1 MLSVY
6 QIRETLE
13 TISFLIQHENLNL
26 FDLNEL
32 FYLIEIRFK
41 KDFETL
47 NLMFVLFFKLSCS
60 KKYWKKQNFPNLS
73 SLLED
78 HKYYF
83 ERARFSLLLSFF
95 IYFQNPKSSS
105 SLKPIWF
112 LLHYRGLSYTGFHI
126 LHELG
131 IGPSIRSLNKY
142 FESLYSLVGYSSQE
156 SCVWWADN
164 LRRRLKGRVSSEC
177 REDWTVIARTVVSD
191 PIPLL
196 DKPASGHIFY
206 PRNLLMVQN
215 LISQSFDQEINIHG
229 STYHESNE
237 FSIPLRSKE
246 SAKFKFVEEDILP
259 VSCGS
264 LKGTIELLKYFSEKV
279 FTKTT
284 YTVATFDYDLY
295 WRVHKLYYTTSIR
308 GSFPEQRQKLIL
320 IMGPWHIFKTF
331 CNAVWDY
338 FSPLIFAPMWL
349 EIFNTRVPENP
360 PLKDQLVFF
369 ISIAN
374 CTRRKTKWK
383 PKNNCLAESTACLI
397 YELIPLVF
405 IMDNFNLC
413 FINIY
418 LFEN

>member
-1 MLSVY
+1 MLSVN

-26 FDLNEL
+26 FDLKEL
-32 FYLIEIRFK
+32 FSVTEFHFK

-47 NLMFVLFFKLSCS
+47 NLMFVLFYQLSCP
-60 KKYWKKQNFPNLS
+60 KIYWKKQKIPDIT

-78 HKYYF
+78 QKYF
-83 ERARFSLLLSFF
+83 SERARFSLLLSIF
-95 IYFQNPKSSS
+95 IYFQNPKSSF

-142 FESLYSLVGYSSQE
+142 FESLYSLVGCCSHE
-156 SCVWWADN
+156 NCVWWADN
-164 LRRRLKGRVSSEC
+164 LRRRLKGRKSSEF
-177 REDWTVIARTVVSD
+177 REDWTVIAKTIVND
-191 PIPLL
+191 PIPLV
-196 DKPASGHIFY
+196 DGPATGHIFS
-206 PRNLLMVQN
+206 PRNLLIVQN
-215 LISQSFDQEINIHG
+215 LISQSFDQEINIDG
-229 STYHESNE
+229 STYRESNE

-246 SAKFKFVEEDILP
+246 PEKFKFVEEDILP

-264 LKGTIELLKYFSEKV
+264 LKGTVELLKYFSEKV
-279 FTKTT
+279 FTDTM

-331 CNAVWDY
+331 CNAVWDH

-349 EIFNTRVPENP
+349 ETFKTRVPENP

-374 CTRRKTKWK
+374 CTRRKIKWK
-383 PKNNCLAESTACLI
+383 PKNNFLAESTTCLI
-397 YELIPLVF
+397 YELIPLVL
-405 IMDNFNLC
+405 IMNSFNLR
-413 FINIY
+413 FTNII
-418 LFEN
+418 FSKN